1 MNNMKKRIQIALAII
16 GLITALSMCG
26 SGETVDSGVGFQ
38 SMIVVMLSG
47 ALLLNAKRQSE
58 NQE

>member
-26 SGETVDSGVGFQ
+26 SNEPVSTSVSFPAMVLVL
-38 SMIVVMLSG
+38 MSG
-47 ALLLNAKRQSE
+47 ALLLNLRNSGQ
-58 NQE
+58 Q